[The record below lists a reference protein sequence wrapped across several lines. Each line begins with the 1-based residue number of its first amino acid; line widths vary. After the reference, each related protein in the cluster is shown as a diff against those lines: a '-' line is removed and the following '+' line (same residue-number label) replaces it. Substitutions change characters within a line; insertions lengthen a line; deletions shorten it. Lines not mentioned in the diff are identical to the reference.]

1 MTEEDGV
8 VKRDR
13 FGMIAAAMGTLLYIA
28 AIVFFVWPLTQKLDT
43 FLIVSYLFIPSIVG
57 GFIYDRIE
65 RAGGWSKS

>member
-13 FGMIAAAMGTLLYIA
+13 FGMIATAMGTLLYVG

-43 FLIVSYLFIPSIVG
+43 FLIVSYLFVPSIAG
-57 GFIYDRIE
+57 GLIYDRIE